1 MERHL
6 APIAVIEKDRLG
18 SCIAR
23 LKGRAERP
31 RVMLAAHMDEVGFM
45 VSHFSGSFVRFN
57 PLGGWWY
64 PRMIGLPVKI
74 RTAKGEVHG
83 VIATKNPYEME
94 EEERKGPFKAK
105 DLYID
110 VGLFGKKSPE
120 SLGIRPGD
128 PVAPCLPFTILEG
141 GRAYMAKAWDDRAG
155 CVMLIEVLAA
165 LARTKLPNAVYG
177 VGTVQEE
184 VGIRGAMTSGFRTN
198 PDVCLVLEVDIAQDT
213 PGSSE
218 GSPGKLGGGVS
229 ICVYDA
235 TLIPNA
241 KLRDHVVAVAKR
253 KKIPFQYSAV
263 AFGGTDGGR
272 VHTHRGGRADAR
284 DQRGDPPHP
293 QRRRDHLPEGFR
305 QRGEARHRGRENPG
319 REDRRGPRLTDRP
332 GERTHGWL
340 SRSTIRSARGRK
352 SSSR

>member
-1 MERHL
+1 MDRIETMMKEFTEAAGVSGFEGDVFALLARHL
-6 APIAVIEKDRLG
+6 APIAGIEKDRLG

-23 LKGRAERP
+23 LRGGTERP

-57 PLGGWWY
+57 TLGGWWY
-64 PRMIGLPVKI
+64 PRIIALPVAI
-74 RTAKGEVHG
+74 RTSKGEVPG
-83 VIATKNPYEME
+83 VVATKNPYEME

-110 VGLFGKKSPE
+110 VGLSGGKSPE

-128 PVAPCLPFTILEG
+128 PVAPRFPFTVLDG
-141 GRAYMAKAWDDRAG
+141 GRALMAKAWDDRAG

-165 LARTKLPNAVYG
+165 LAKVTKLPNAVFG

-184 VGIRGAMTSGFRTN
+184 VGIRGAVTSGFQAN
-198 PDVCLVLEVDIAQDT
+198 PDVCIILEVDIAQDT

-218 GSPGKLGGGVS
+218 GSPGRLGAGVS

-241 KLRDHVVAVAKR
+241 KLRDHLVAVAKR

-263 AFGGTDGGR
+263 PFGGTDGGR
-272 VHTHRGGRADAR
+272 VHLNAAGVPTIVVAV
-284 DQRGDPPHP
+284 P
-293 QRRRDHLPEGFR
+293 
-305 QRGEARHRGRENPG
+305 ARHIHSAAGIICRKDFDNAVKLVTEVV
-319 REDRRGPRLTDRP
+319 
-332 GERTHGWL
+332 RTL
-340 SRSTIRSARGRK
+340 DAKTVAALV
-352 SSSR
+352 

>member
-1 MERHL
+1 MDRIESLMKEFTEATGVPGFEGEIFALLERHL
-6 APIAVIEKDRLG
+6 APVAVIEKDRLG

-64 PRMIGLPVKI
+64 PRMIGLPVNI
-74 RTAKGEVHG
+74 RTAKGDVHG

-128 PVAPCLPFTILEG
+128 PVAPCLSFTILEG

-213 PGSSE
+213 PGS
-218 GSPGKLGGGVS
+218 
-229 ICVYDA
+229 
-235 TLIPNA
+235 
-241 KLRDHVVAVAKR
+241 
-253 KKIPFQYSAV
+253 
-263 AFGGTDGGR
+263 
-272 VHTHRGGRADAR
+272 
-284 DQRGDPPHP
+284 
-293 QRRRDHLPEGFR
+293 PEGI
-305 QRGEARHRGRENPG
+305 PG
-319 REDRRGPRLTDRP
+319 
-332 GERTHGWL
+332 
-340 SRSTIRSARGRK
+340 
-352 SSSR
+352 

>member
-1 MERHL
+1 MDRVETLMKEFTEATGVPGYEGEIAALMERHL
-6 APIAVIEKDRLG
+6 APVAVIEKDRLG

-23 LKGRAERP
+23 LKGRPERP
-31 RVMLAAHMDEVGFM
+31 RIMLAAHMDEVGFM

-64 PRMIGLPVKI
+64 PRMIGLPVAI
-74 RTAKGEVHG
+74 RTAKGEVSG

-120 SLGIRPGD
+120 TLGIRPGD
-128 PVAPCLPFTILEG
+128 PVAPRLPFTILEG
-141 GRAYMAKAWDDRAG
+141 GRSYMAKAWDDRAG
-155 CVMLIEVLAA
+155 CVMLIEALRA
-165 LARTKLPNAVYG
+165 LARVKLPNAVYG

-213 PGSSE
+213 PGSGE
-218 GSPGKLGGGVS
+218 GVPGKLGGGVS

-235 TLIPNA
+235 TLIPNTR
-241 KLRDHVVAVAKR
+241 LRDHVVAVAKR

-272 VHTHRGGRADAR
+272 VHLNAGGVPTLVISVATRHIHSAAGILCRTDF
-284 DQRGDPPHP
+284 
-293 QRRRDHLPEGFR
+293 DHAVKLVTEVVKTLDEKTVAGL
-305 QRGEARHRGRENPG
+305 A
-319 REDRRGPRLTDRP
+319 
-332 GERTHGWL
+332 
-340 SRSTIRSARGRK
+340 
-352 SSSR
+352 

>member
-1 MERHL
+1 MDRVETLMKEFTEATGVPGYEGEIAALMKRHL
-6 APIAVIEKDRLG
+6 APVAVIDQDRLG

-31 RVMLAAHMDEVGFM
+31 RIMLAAHMDEVGFM

-64 PRMIGLPVKI
+64 PRMIGLPVAI
-74 RTAKGEVHG
+74 RTAKGDVPG

-128 PVAPCLPFTILEG
+128 PVSPRLPFTILEG

-155 CVMLIEVLAA
+155 CVMLIEVLRA
-165 LARTKLPNAVYG
+165 LARVKLPNAVYG

-213 PGSSE
+213 PGSAD
-218 GSPGKLGGGVS
+218 GVPGKLGGGVS

-235 TLIPNA
+235 TLIPNTR
-241 KLRDHVVAVAKR
+241 LRDHVVAVAKR
-253 KKIPFQYSAV
+253 RKIPFQYSAV

-272 VHTHRGGRADAR
+272 VHTTAAGVPTLVISVAT
-284 DQRGDPPHP
+284 
-293 QRRRDHLPEGFR
+293 
-305 QRGEARHRGRENPG
+305 RHI
-319 REDRRGPRLTDRP
+319 
-332 GERTHGWL
+332 H
-340 SRSTIRSARGRK
+340 SAAGILCRK
-352 SSSR
+352 DFDNAVKLVTEVVKTLDEKTVAGLV